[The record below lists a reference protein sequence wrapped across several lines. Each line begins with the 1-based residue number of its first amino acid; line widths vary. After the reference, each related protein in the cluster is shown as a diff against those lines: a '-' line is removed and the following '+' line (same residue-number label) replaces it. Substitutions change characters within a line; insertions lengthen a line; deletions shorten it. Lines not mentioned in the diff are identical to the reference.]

1 MHQDYWKQYRIATG
15 SILSSIILT
24 FLMFFLMKFMVN
36 EETGFSAPDKVQ
48 VLMYSLNSVG
58 FAIFATNTIL
68 LLIAIKTRFSTINRF
83 LRFAMK
89 FFFFLYKFYVFNI
102 LGSRQKL
109 TQKSLKKWQSHIK
122 PSATQSNY

>member
-1 MHQDYWKQYRIATG
+1 MHQDYRKQYRIATG

-58 FAIFATNTIL
+58 FAIFASNTIL

-89 FFFFLYKFYVFNI
+89 FFFFI
-102 LGSRQKL
+102 
-109 TQKSLKKWQSHIK
+109 
-122 PSATQSNY
+122 